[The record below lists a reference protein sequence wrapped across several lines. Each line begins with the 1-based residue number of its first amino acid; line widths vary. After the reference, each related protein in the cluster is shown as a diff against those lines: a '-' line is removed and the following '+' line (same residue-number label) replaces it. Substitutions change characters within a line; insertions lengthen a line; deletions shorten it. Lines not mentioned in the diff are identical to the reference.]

1 MVDESSSDMADEYFM
16 VSPTKHSH
24 AELHAGLWTTRI
36 CGIITLVSSLC
47 MIWRAWNRREG
58 LFHRLVLGMGI
69 HLTIFGIAN
78 TIGASAIPGA
88 TTNAMANVGTTATCT
103 AQGFLIYV
111 TFLTASSY
119 YGSFSMYSYFGTLNN
134 FNSVNVMEIY
144 IHVVVH
150 IYPFCSGIYLI
161 TREVFNNSGLGY
173 CFLEVDPIGCGD
185 ETAQDYVPCE
195 RGPDTQREA
204 QLLQLFWTIFLYIEM
219 LVPTAIMTTL
229 YFRVKANQSN
239 VQIPAKEVAK
249 QAVVYLLVLYAG
261 IFPAAIVDS
270 LEWSRTLS
278 VGANLFSDIM
288 FMLFGLLSML
298 AYLYF
303 TTGDWLSP
311 EVSDEEDDA
320 EEEDSM
326 QEASADFIFGHLE
339 KALKREGNGMGAIVP
354 QSPASPK
361 PPCGNGIAKRKS
373 KRLSK
378 RRSTSSRYSFN
389 IFDGTN
395 AAGQF
400 ADFVFEGD
408 SSDLQTDMAETEKWN
423 AVQNHI

>member
-1 MVDESSSDMADEYFM
+1 
-16 VSPTKHSH
+16 
-24 AELHAGLWTTRI
+24 
-36 CGIITLVSSLC
+36 
-47 MIWRAWNRREG
+47 
-58 LFHRLVLGMGI
+58 MGI

-78 TIGASAIPGA
+78 TVGASAVPGA
-88 TTNAMANVGTTATCT
+88 TTNAMANAGTTATCT

-119 YGSFSMYSYFGTLNN
+119 YGSFSVYSYFGTLNN
-134 FNSVNVMEIY
+134 FTGVNINVMEIC
-144 IHVVVH
+144 IHLAVH
-150 IYPFCSGIYLI
+150 VYPICSGIYLI
-161 TREVFNNSGLGY
+161 TRKVFNNSGFGY

-185 ETAQDYVPCE
+185 ETAENFVPCE
-195 RGPDTQREA
+195 RGPDAQREA
-204 QLLQLFWTIFLYIEM
+204 QLLQLFWTVFLYIEM
-219 LVPTAIMTTL
+219 FVPTAIMTAL
-229 YFRVKANQSN
+229 YFRVKSNQAN
-239 VQIPAKEVAK
+239 VQIPANEVGK

-270 LEWSRTLS
+270 LAWSRSLS

-311 EVSDEEDDA
+311 EVSDEE
-320 EEEDSM
+320 EGSEEDDSV
-326 QEASADFIFGHLE
+326 EEPSADNIFGNLE
-339 KALKREGNGMGAIVP
+339 KTLKQEGNGTSAIVP
-354 QSPASPK
+354 QSPSSPI
-361 PPCGNGIAKRKS
+361 PPHTTNGIAKRKS
-373 KRLSK
+373 KRMSKRMSK

-400 ADFVFEGD
+400 ADFVFDGD
-408 SSDLQTDMAETEKWN
+408 SSDFHEDMAETEKWN